1 MASLEKYELME
12 TELTAIST
20 ADSELSM
27 RYYYSKQLAWQM
39 EPTTGVV
46 YILDKQINK
55 MFLLEDSSKDIWLS
69 FSKQRTYNQVLQSLS
84 EIYGCDISEIKSLV
98 DEFVLELL
106 ENGLIYEL

>member
-1 MASLEKYELME
+1 MASLDKHELME
-12 TELTAIST
+12 TELTTNST
-20 ADSELSM
+20 AVPELSM
-27 RYYYSKQLAWQM
+27 RYYYSRHLAWQM
-39 EPTTGVV
+39 EPTTEVV

-84 EIYGCDISEIKSLV
+84 EIYGCEISEIKSLV
-98 DEFVLELL
+98 DDFVQELL

>member
-55 MFLLEDSSKDIWLS
+55 MAF
-69 FSKQRTYNQVLQSLS
+69 FFQA
-84 EIYGCDISEIKSLV
+84 
-98 DEFVLELL
+98 
-106 ENGLIYEL
+106 ENL

>member
-1 MASLEKYELME
+1 MASLDNHELME
-12 TELTAIST
+12 TELTANST
-20 ADSELSM
+20 AVPELSM
-27 RYYYSKQLAWQM
+27 RYYYSKHLAWQM
-39 EPTTGVV
+39 EPTTEVV

-84 EIYGCDISEIKSLV
+84 EIYGCEISEIKSLV
-98 DEFVLELL
+98 DDFVQELL

>member
-1 MASLEKYELME
+1 MASLDKHELTE
-12 TELTAIST
+12 TELTANST
-20 ADSELSM
+20 AVPELSM
-27 RYYYSKQLAWQM
+27 RYYYSKHLAWQM
-39 EPTTGVV
+39 EPTTEVV

-84 EIYGCDISEIKSLV
+84 EIYGCEISEIKSLV
-98 DEFVLELL
+98 DDFVQELL